1 MLIVLALIGWS
12 AASMASAMH
21 EKDMR
26 TTYDYTTLN
35 TTYTLDSVSDANMAS
50 NYFDNNLDERTVD
63 IEGILRKFRPDMFE
77 NLNEI
82 EKNDKIKLINDIKIG
97 YFKVKDSPNILK
109 GKVFAAWMDYIG
121 KLLPGQEDKVI
132 FEVLASHFLY
142 DHVLASALLLAINL
156 RTNGKIA
163 NKLLDLQIEY
173 WESSNL
179 NKDEVYKLLE
189 LGKTNDPLKSPLFF
203 HWVNFVEKKLK
214 LFPKEA
220 YKVMLEH
227 LLSNYKSMNALISAL
242 VGALVTPRLGVTAR
256 NLLNYQFVKWK
267 EGETSAAD
275 VFRILDLHLIESGLF
290 DNPVFSAWVH
300 YVRSISSHDK
310 EATKTMLFV
319 LKLVY
324 KENLDRVLNEG
335 STASTKWIKSLA
347 TKLQQ
352 ALKKL

>member
-1 MLIVLALIGWS
+1 
-12 AASMASAMH
+12 MAFAMH

-50 NYFDNNLDERTVD
+50 NYFDNNFDERTVD

-82 EKNDKIKLINDIKIG
+82 EKNGNLMLIDKIKIG

-109 GKVFAAWMDYIG
+109 GKVFTAWMDYIG

-142 DHVLASALLLAINL
+142 DRVLASALLSAIHS
-156 RTNGKIA
+156 RTNVKIA

-179 NKDEVYKLLE
+179 NEEEVYKLLE
-189 LGKTNDPLKSPLFF
+189 LGETNDPVKSPVLSQ
-203 HWVNFVEKKLK
+203 WVNFVEKKLK

-227 LLSNYKSMNALISAL
+227 LLSNYKSMNALIGAL
-242 VGALVTPRLGVTAR
+242 VGALDVPIAKGTAQK
-256 NLLNYQFVKWK
+256 LLDDQHKKWL
-267 EGETSAAD
+267 EDNSSAAD

-290 DNPVFSAWVH
+290 DNPVFSAWVR
-300 YVRSISSHDK
+300 YVRSIFSHDK

-324 KENLDRVLNEG
+324 KENLDQVLNEG

-352 ALKKL
+352 ALN